1 MLRILNSTLA
11 ILFITTNAQALT
23 CEPGKIRS
31 FTNFE
36 EQVTEAEYCYNSD
49 FNELYSKSCE
59 NQKCSAFVSQKV
71 FVAKDLKTHGFGT
84 PGFKL
89 CRLLNG
95 KPEIIDFWANGEWQH
110 LDRCNFEDGFVDT
123 GTLYQFYLKR

>member
-1 MLRILNSTLA
+1 MLRILNSTLV
-11 ILFITTNAQALT
+11 ILFFATNALALT
-23 CEPGKIRS
+23 CESGKIRS
-31 FTNFE
+31 FTDFQE
-36 EQVTEAEYCYNSD
+36 KVTESEYCYNSD

-59 NQKCSAFVSQKV
+59 NQKCSAFESQQV

-95 KPEIIDFWANGEWQH
+95 KPEIIDFWANEEWQH
-110 LDRCNFEDGFVDT
+110 LDRCNFEDGYVDT
-123 GTLYQFYLKR
+123 GALYKFYLKP

>member
-11 ILFITTNAQALT
+11 ILLFALNAHALT
-23 CEPGKIRS
+23 CESGKIRS

-36 EQVTEAEYCYNSD
+36 EKINEAEYCYNTD

-59 NQKCSAFVSQKV
+59 SQKCSAFESQGV

-95 KPEIIDFWANGEWQH
+95 KPEIVDFWANGDWQH

-123 GTLYQFYLKR
+123 GVLYKFYLKR